1 MSQHT
6 VQAVI
11 GKAITDTL
19 FRQSMFADP
28 AATLASYEL
37 TPEEMDGLRAIDFET
52 MECCARVLDDRI
64 ARGAMVRQV
73 SGGFARRPATGAMAA
88 VKGEV
93 TRDPNDTG
101 ASGIR
106 PDAAA

>member
-37 TPEEMDGLRAIDFET
+37 TPEEMDGLRGST
-52 MECCARVLDDRI
+52 SRQWSVARVLDDRI
-64 ARGAMVRQV
+64 ARGRWCDKSLAG
-73 SGGFARRPATGAMAA
+73 SHGGQQPAQ
-88 VKGEV
+88 
-93 TRDPNDTG
+93 
-101 ASGIR
+101 
-106 PDAAA
+106 